1 MNQSDTYS
9 LRALLE
15 ALPTGK
21 LEQMLEEE
29 LEKDPSDPAQV
40 RLLLSVLEDRD
51 MAAPRQKT
59 AAHEQ
64 ARRRY
69 RQRMAELFPQNPRK
83 RWMPLLRVASVLL
96 VLGLMLVMVPQR
108 AEAETFWQMLQR
120 LSSTVVQ
127 YLERDATLVK
137 RAYAFDTDNE
147 GLQKVYDAVVALG
160 VTDPVV
166 PMWIPEDYVLL
177 DIQNEKSPM
186 MVGLW
191 ATFSNGDN
199 EVVYKLDIYEGE
211 PAHQYYRD
219 DTHYDSYER
228 NGATYM
234 ITRNNDYW
242 IVVWTKDN
250 MEASI
255 AVNCQEDT
263 LRRILKSIY
272 VMEE

>member
-120 LSSTVVQ
+120 LTGTVVQ

-160 VTDPVV
+160 VTEPVV
-166 PMWIPEDYVLL
+166 PMWFPEGSEMLSIIPKE
-177 DIQNEKSPM
+177 SPLSK
-186 MVGLW
+186 GIW
-191 ATFSNGDN
+191 ATFSYGDS
-199 EVVYKLDIYEGE
+199 EIVYKLDVYEGE

-219 DTHYDSYER
+219 DGFYETYEQ
-228 NGATYM
+228 NGTIYN
-234 ITRNNDYW
+234 ISKNINRWT
-242 IVVWTKDN
+242 VVWTKDRI
-250 MEASI
+250 EGHLTLD
-255 AVNCQEDT
+255 CQEET